1 MKAWSVLIFGEGFI
15 RGEQSC
21 DFELAG
27 VVHAADPTAAFHR
40 AVAKAEALHPELSQ
54 VALPRP
60 GAVINADEI
69 NELPNLNLAEEV
81 ELFWSPSNEA

>member
-1 MKAWSVLIFGEGFI
+1 MKAWSVLIFGEGFV
-15 RGEQSC
+15 RGTQKC

-27 VVHAADPTAAFHR
+27 VVHASDPNAAFHR

-54 VALPRP
+54 VTQPRP
-60 GAVINADEI
+60 GPVINADEI
-69 NELPNLNLAEEV
+69 NELPSFNVAEEI